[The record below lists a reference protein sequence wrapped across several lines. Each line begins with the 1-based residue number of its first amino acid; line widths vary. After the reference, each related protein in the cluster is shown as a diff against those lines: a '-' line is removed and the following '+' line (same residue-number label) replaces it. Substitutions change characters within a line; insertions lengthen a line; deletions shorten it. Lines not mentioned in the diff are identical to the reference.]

1 MIIHYDTVPF
11 YSQFAD
17 IPRVEWRA
25 EGCGIAAMAME
36 IEFYK
41 PNSVSM
47 TDLILQAL
55 KLGAHTP
62 GVGWKHKELAAL
74 AGLYGLDGKNYDLTK
89 MSGQEAFGDFKN
101 RLAEG
106 PVIVSIHNKFDP
118 RATLGHLV
126 VVTGMD
132 NGMIFYHD
140 PAYGNKIAK
149 MISEK
154 GFMKG
159 WKQRF
164 ITVREKS

>member
-1 MIIHYDTVPF
+1 MIYYDNIPH
-11 YSQFAD
+11 YSQFLD

-25 EGCGIAAMAME
+25 EGCGIAALAME

-41 PNSVSM
+41 PKSVSIPS
-47 TDLILQAL
+47 LLSQAI
-55 KLGAHTP
+55 KSGAHEL
-62 GVGWKHKELAAL
+62 GVGWKHKQLADL
-74 AGLYGLDGKNYDLTK
+74 AELYGLDGINYDLTG
-89 MSGQEAFGDFKN
+89 MSKQEAFGEFKD

-106 PVIVSIHNKFDP
+106 PVIVSVHNKFDP
-118 RATLGHLV
+118 RAALGHMV

-132 NGMIFYHD
+132 NGYVFYHD
-140 PAYGNKIAK
+140 PAYDNKIAK